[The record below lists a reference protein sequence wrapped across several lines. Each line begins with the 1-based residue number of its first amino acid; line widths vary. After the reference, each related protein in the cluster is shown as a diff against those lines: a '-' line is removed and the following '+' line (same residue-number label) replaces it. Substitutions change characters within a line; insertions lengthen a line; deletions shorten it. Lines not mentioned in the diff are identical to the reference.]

1 MTEEDVR
8 KSFNYFLKMYFDA
21 AKEIYDEMSFNELP
35 GRKFK
40 YLKRIY
46 EAKKITPS
54 ELAKQCNLSKPT
66 VTEIINKF
74 LEIGLIVKNV
84 DEDDKRKYYISLTE
98 RGSILARSNE
108 FESKRAVQKMY
119 DKLSSDELKQLVL
132 IFNKFEVKK
141 WFLEK
146 Q

>member
-1 MTEEDVR
+1 MNEEDVR

-21 AKEIYDEMSFNELP
+21 AKEVYDEMRFNELP
-35 GRKFK
+35 GSNFK
-40 YLKRIY
+40 YLKKIY
-46 EAKKITPS
+46 KAKKITPS
-54 ELAKQCNLSKPT
+54 DFAKQFNLSKPT

-74 LEIGLIVKNV
+74 LEFGLIVKKT
-84 DEDDKRKYYISLTE
+84 DELDKRKYYISLTE

-119 DKLSSDELKQLVL
+119 EKLTTEELKQLVS

-141 WFLEK
+141 
-146 Q
+146 